1 MSMELIKPGIN
12 VDFVGKTK
20 YAMALSA
27 ILIIIGIGAIIFHGG
42 LNLGID
48 FAGGSIIQVKFSKN
62 VTADQI
68 RTALQS
74 TELENSTIQQFGSP
88 NEFLIRTHESFSD
101 QKILSTNVEQPLTTA
116 FNKDYEIRR
125 VEVVGAKVGAD
136 FTRKAIIAV
145 VLSWLAILIYV
156 TWRFEFRY
164 AAGGILAL
172 VHDTL
177 IVIGAVAFMNME
189 FTISIVAALVFVI
202 GFSINDTIV
211 TLDRIREI
219 VKRDPKQDLSNIINL
234 AINET
239 LSRTILTS
247 LTVFLTLLALY
258 ILGGAV
264 IRDFAF
270 ALLVGT
276 VAGTYST
283 IYIACTSVLFFEKLS
298 PAKLKRKK

>member
-1 MSMELIKPGIN
+1 MSMELIKPGVNI
-12 VDFVGKTK
+12 DFVGKMK
-20 YAMALSA
+20 YAMMLSA
-27 ILIIIGIGAIIFHGG
+27 LLIIIGIGAIVYHGG

-62 VTADQI
+62 VSADHI
-68 RTALQS
+68 RSALKS
-74 TELENSTIQQFGSP
+74 TKLENSTIQQFGV

-101 QKILSTNVEQPLTTA
+101 QKMLDVNVKQPLSA
-116 FNKDYEIRR
+116 MFSQDFEIRR
-125 VEVVGAKVGAD
+125 VEVVGSKVSSD
-136 FTRKAIIAV
+136 FSRKAIIAV
-145 VLSWLAILIYV
+145 IFSWLAILVYV

-189 FTISIVAALVFVI
+189 FTINILAVLVFVI

-219 VKRDPKQDLSNIINL
+219 VKRNTNQKLGDIINL

-247 LTVFLTLLALY
+247 LTVFFTVLALY
-258 ILGGAV
+258 IFGGAV

-270 ALLVGT
+270 AMLIGT
-276 VAGTYST
+276 VVGTYST
-283 IYIACTSVLFFEKLS
+283 IYIACTSVLFFENLQL
-298 PAKLKRKK
+298 AKMKRNK

>member
-12 VDFVGKTK
+12 VDFVGKMK

-27 ILIIIGIGAIIFHGG
+27 ILIIVGIGSVIYHGG
-42 LNLGID
+42 FNLGID
-48 FAGGSIIQVKFSKN
+48 FAGGSIIQIKFSKN
-62 VTADQI
+62 VSADSI
-68 RTALQS
+68 RAAFKS
-74 TELENSTIQQFGSP
+74 TKLENSTIQQFGA
-88 NEFLIRTHESFSD
+88 NEFLIRTSESFSD
-101 QKILSTNVEQPLTTA
+101 QKTLAVNVEQPLTAA
-116 FNKDYEIRR
+116 FSKDYEIRR
-125 VEVVGAKVGAD
+125 VEVVGAKVSSD
-136 FTRKAIIAV
+136 FRSKAIIAV
-145 VLSWLAILIYV
+145 ILSWLAILIYV

-177 IVIGAVAFMNME
+177 IVVGAVSVFNME
-189 FTISIVAALVFVI
+189 FTINILAALVFVI

-219 VKRDPKQDLSNIINL
+219 VKRNPKQTLGDIINL

-247 LTVFLTLLALY
+247 LTVFFTLLALY
-258 ILGGAV
+258 IFGGAV

-283 IYIACTSVLFFEKLS
+283 IYIACTSVLLFEN
-298 PAKLKRKK
+298 LKISKMKRNK

>member
-1 MSMELIKPGIN
+1 MSMELIKPGVN
-12 VDFVGKTK
+12 VNFVGYMKH
-20 YAMALSA
+20 AMAFSA
-27 ILIIIGIGAIIFHGG
+27 ILLLIAVGSVIYHGG
-42 LNLGID
+42 FNLGID
-48 FAGGSIIQVKFSKN
+48 FAGGSIIQVKFSTN
-62 VTADQI
+62 VSADQI
-68 RTALQS
+68 RTSLKS
-74 TELENSTIQQFGSP
+74 TKLANSTIQQFGE

-101 QKILSTNVEQPLTTA
+101 QKMLAANVGDPLTAA
-116 FNKDYEIRR
+116 FNKGYEIRR
-125 VEVVGAKVGAD
+125 VEVVGSKVSSD
-136 FTRKAIIAV
+136 FKRKAIIAV
-145 VLSWLAILIYV
+145 ILSWLAILIYV

-177 IVIGAVAFMNME
+177 IVVGAVSVMNME
-189 FTISIVAALVFVI
+189 FTINILAVLIFVI

-219 VKRDPKQDLSNIINL
+219 VKRNPKQKLGDIINL

-258 ILGGAV
+258 IFGGAV

-270 ALLVGT
+270 AMLVGT

-283 IYIACTSVLFFEKLS
+283 IYIACTSVLLFEKLQPS
-298 PAKLKRKK
+298 KLKRK

>member
-12 VDFVGKTK
+12 IDFVGKMK
-20 YAMALSA
+20 YAMAFSA
-27 ILIIIGIGAIIFHGG
+27 ILIILGIGAVIFHGG
-42 LNLGID
+42 FNLGID

-62 VTADQI
+62 VSADQI
-68 RTALQS
+68 RESFKS
-74 TELENSTIQQFGSP
+74 TKLENSMIQQFGV
-88 NEFLIRTHESFSD
+88 NEFLIRTHETFSD
-101 QKILSTNVEQPLTTA
+101 QKMLAVNVEQPLGAA
-116 FNKDYEIRR
+116 FGKDFEIRR
-125 VEVVGAKVGAD
+125 VEVVGAKVSSD
-136 FTRKAIIAV
+136 FRSKAIIAII
-145 VLSWLAILIYV
+145 LSWLAILIYV

-164 AAGGILAL
+164 AMGGILAL

-177 IVIGAVAFMNME
+177 IVIGAVSILNME
-189 FTISIVAALVFVI
+189 FTINILAALVFVI

-219 VKRDPKQDLSNIINL
+219 VKRNPKQKLGDIINL

-258 ILGGAV
+258 IFGGAV
-264 IRDFAF
+264 IRDFTF

-276 VAGTYST
+276 IVGTYST
-283 IYIACTSVLFFEKLS
+283 IYIACTSVLLFEKMRL
-298 PAKLKRKK
+298 PKMAGKK

>member
-12 VDFVGKTK
+12 IDFVGKMK
-20 YAMALSA
+20 YAMAFSA
-27 ILIIIGIGAIIFHGG
+27 ILIIIGIGSVIFHGG
-42 LNLGID
+42 FNLGID

-62 VTADQI
+62 ISADQI
-68 RTALQS
+68 RESFKS
-74 TELENSTIQQFGSP
+74 TKLENSMIQQFGV

-101 QKILSTNVEQPLTTA
+101 QKMLAVNVEQPLGAA
-116 FNKDYEIRR
+116 FGKDFEIRR
-125 VEVVGAKVGAD
+125 VEVVGAKVSSD
-136 FTRKAIIAV
+136 FRSKAIIAII
-145 VLSWLAILIYV
+145 LSWLAILIYV

-164 AAGGILAL
+164 AMGGILAL

-177 IVIGAVAFMNME
+177 IVIGAVSILNME
-189 FTISIVAALVFVI
+189 FTINILAALVFVI

-219 VKRDPKQDLSNIINL
+219 VKRNPKQKLGDIINL

-258 ILGGAV
+258 IFGGAV
-264 IRDFAF
+264 IRDFTF

-276 VAGTYST
+276 IVGTYST
-283 IYIACTSVLFFEKLS
+283 IYIACTSVLLFEKMRL
-298 PAKLKRKK
+298 PKMAGKK

>member
-12 VDFVGKTK
+12 IDFVGKMK
-20 YAMALSA
+20 YAMIFSA
-27 ILIIIGIGAIIFHGG
+27 VLILFGIGALVYHGG
-42 LNLGID
+42 FNLGID

-62 VTADQI
+62 ISADQI
-68 RTALQS
+68 RTS
-74 TELENSTIQQFGSP
+74 LENTKLSNSTIQQFGD
-88 NEFLIRTHESFSD
+88 NEFMIRAHEYFSD
-101 QKILSTNVEQPLTTA
+101 PKVLAARVEQPLVAA
-116 FNKDYEIRR
+116 FGKDFEIRR
-125 VEVVGAKVGAD
+125 VEMVGAKVSSD

-145 VLSWLAILIYV
+145 VFSWLAILVYV

-177 IVIGAVAFMNME
+177 IVIGAVAVMNME
-189 FTISIVAALVFVI
+189 FTINILAVLIFVI

-219 VKRDPKQDLSNIINL
+219 VKRNPKQKLGDIINM

-247 LTVFLTLLALY
+247 LTVFLTVLALY
-258 ILGGAV
+258 IFGGPV

-270 ALLVGT
+270 AMLIGT
-276 VAGTYST
+276 VVGTYST
-283 IYIACTSVLFFEKLS
+283 IYIACTSVLIFDNFQPTKANK
-298 PAKLKRKK
+298 AK

>member
-12 VDFVGKTK
+12 VDFVGKMK

-27 ILIIIGIGAIIFHGG
+27 ILIIVGIGSVIYHGG
-42 LNLGID
+42 FNLGID

-62 VTADQI
+62 VSADSI
-68 RTALQS
+68 RAAFKS
-74 TELENSTIQQFGSP
+74 TKLENSTIQQFGA
-88 NEFLIRTHESFSD
+88 NEFLIRTSESFSD
-101 QKILSTNVEQPLTTA
+101 QKTLAVNVEQPLTAA
-116 FNKDYEIRR
+116 FSKDYEIRR
-125 VEVVGAKVGAD
+125 VEVVGAKVSSD
-136 FTRKAIIAV
+136 FRSKAIIAV
-145 VLSWLAILIYV
+145 ILSWLAILIYV
-156 TWRFEFRY
+156 AWRFEFRY

-177 IVIGAVAFMNME
+177 IVVGAVSVFNME
-189 FTISIVAALVFVI
+189 FTINILAALVFVI

-219 VKRDPKQDLSNIINL
+219 VKRNPKQTLGDIINL

-247 LTVFLTLLALY
+247 LTVFFTLLALY
-258 ILGGAV
+258 IFGGAV

-283 IYIACTSVLFFEKLS
+283 IYIACTSVLLFEN
-298 PAKLKRKK
+298 LKISKMKRNK

>member
-1 MSMELIKPGIN
+1 MQLIKPGIN
-12 VDFVGKTK
+12 LDFVGKIK
-20 YAMALSA
+20 YVITFSV
-27 ILIIIGIGAIIFHGG
+27 ILIIVSIGSVIYHGG
-42 LNLGID
+42 LNPGID
-48 FAGGSIIQVKFSKN
+48 FAGGSVIQVKFSKN
-62 VTADQI
+62 ISADQI
-68 RTALQS
+68 RGALKS
-74 TELENSTIQQFGSP
+74 TRLQNSTIQQFGD

-101 QKILSTNVEQPLTTA
+101 QKMLSANVEQPLSAA
-116 FNKDYEIRR
+116 FQHDYEIRR
-125 VEVVGAKVGAD
+125 VEVVGAKVSAD

-145 VLSWLAILIYV
+145 IFSWLAILIYV

-177 IVIGAVAFMNME
+177 IVIGAVALMNME
-189 FTISIVAALVFVI
+189 FTINILAVLVFVI

-219 VKRDPKQDLSNIINL
+219 VKRNPKQKLGDIINL

-247 LTVFLTLLALY
+247 LTVFFTVLALY
-258 ILGGAV
+258 IFGGAV

-270 ALLVGT
+270 ALLIGT
-276 VAGTYST
+276 VVGTYST
-283 IYIACTSVLFFEKLS
+283 IYIACTSVLFLENMQLS
-298 PAKLKRKK
+298 KIQRKE

>member
-12 VDFVGKTK
+12 IDFVGKMK
-20 YAMALSA
+20 YAAVLSVVL
-27 ILIIIGIGAIIFHGG
+27 ILVGIAAMIYHGG
-42 LNLGID
+42 LNPGID
-48 FAGGSIIQVKFSKN
+48 FAGGSIIQVKFSKS

-68 RTALQS
+68 RTALKS
-74 TELENSTIQQFGSP
+74 TKLENSTIQEFGSP

-101 QKILSTNVEQPLTTA
+101 QQMMTVNVEQPLTNA

-136 FTRKAIIAV
+136 FTRKAVIAV

-177 IVIGAVAFMNME
+177 IVIGAVAVMNME

-219 VKRDPKQDLSNIINL
+219 VKRDPKRKLGDIINL

-258 ILGGAV
+258 IIGGSV

-283 IYIACTSVLFFEKLS
+283 IYIACTSVLFFEKWR
-298 PAKLKRKK
+298 PAKMKRKK